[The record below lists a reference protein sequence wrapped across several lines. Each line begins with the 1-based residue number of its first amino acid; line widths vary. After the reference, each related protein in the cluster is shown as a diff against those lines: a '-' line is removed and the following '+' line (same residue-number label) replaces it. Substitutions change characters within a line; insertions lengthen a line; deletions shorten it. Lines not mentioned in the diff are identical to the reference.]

1 MKERRLDI
9 DILKIIATLMVV
21 ILHVDG
27 YLLSTVPLEQFSF
40 PSLVAWHLNETF
52 AYPAI
57 HLFAM
62 ITIYLLIDKKN
73 ISILKSGIHSWI
85 LTFTICILGMLAA
98 VAFRVS
104 FGLKDCFTCVF
115 PFVGRAYW
123 YVSDFIVL
131 LFFIPLLNKVIENIN
146 IRSLKY
152 LITIL
157 FVLISIFPTF
167 FSVFDWTQD
176 YSNIGLFV
184 FLYYIVGY
192 IKKCETN
199 EIKIGGGWQIWSIS
213 ILLLFASWLVIY
225 LLSFNIHFFAG
236 REMILYQYCSP
247 LVISEAI
254 GLFLLFIGK
263 KRTHGKKY
271 LGILANSS
279 LVVYLIHM
287 HPIIKKYYV
296 QWNILGWINVS
307 NPLIMMVQIASVVI
321 FVYCVGVVVSIPFNR
336 LSGNISSIIVKRCFL
351 DNLND

>member
-27 YLLSTVPLEQFSF
+27 YLLSIVPFEQFSF

-85 LTFTICILGMLAA
+85 LTFTICVLGLLVA
-98 VAFRVS
+98 VSFRVS
-104 FGLKDCFTCVF
+104 FGIKEFFSCLF

-123 YVSDFIVL
+123 YVSDFLVL
-131 LFFIPLLNKVIENIN
+131 LFFIPLLNKVIESIN
-146 IRSLKY
+146 MRNLKY

-184 FLYYIVGY
+184 FLYFTVGY

-199 EIKIGGGWQIWSIS
+199 EIKIRGGWQIWSIS
-213 ILLLFASWLVIY
+213 FLLLFSSWLVIY
-225 LLSFNIHFFAG
+225 LLSFKYSLFAG

-254 GLFLLFIGK
+254 GLFLLFLRMR
-263 KRTHGKKY
+263 RTHRKKH
-271 LGILANSS
+271 LGVLANSS

-287 HPIIKKYYV
+287 HPIIKNYYI
-296 QWNILGWINVS
+296 QWNILGWVNVS
-307 NPLIMMVQIASVVI
+307 NPLIMMVQIATVVVL
-321 FVYCVGVVVSIPFNR
+321 VYCVGVVVSIPFNR
-336 LSGNISSIIVKRCFL
+336 LSNYISSIIVKKMFSR
-351 DNLND
+351 